1 MQHRDCYS
9 KVSSPE
15 IIIKKLHPLSWWLWS
30 LLIATTLVRANNT
43 WLTLL
48 TIGFVTLLVLKY
60 KSDGPWAKSYQYA
73 IKLALLV
80 ITFRVFVGIV
90 IGVPVPG
97 TTLFTLPTIPLPEW
111 MAGIRL
117 GGAVTWQRVS
127 STIIESLNIASIII
141 LFGAATSLT
150 NPRAVLRSLPAI
162 FYELATILVIATT
175 LTPQFVDN
183 LRRISIAQRLRG
195 VNRNRF
201 MHRFTNW
208 RQIAMPLL
216 EDSLARALDLAA
228 AMDSRGYGISRRRS
242 KYRPQKFS
250 LADLAFMFSAILFLV
265 IAA

>member
-1 MQHRDCYS
+1 M
-9 KVSSPE
+9 
-15 IIIKKLHPLSWWLWS
+15 
-30 LLIATTLVRANNT
+30 RANNAL
-43 WLTLL
+43 LTLL
-48 TIGFVTLLVLKY
+48 TISFVTFLVAKY
-60 KSDGPWAKSYQYA
+60 KSDGPWASSYKYA
-73 IKLALLV
+73 LKLAIFV
-80 ITFRVFVGIV
+80 IAFRVFIGII

-127 STIIESLNIASIII
+127 STIIESLNIALIIL

-150 NPRAVLRSLPAI
+150 NPRAVLRSLPAL

-183 LRRISIAQRLRG
+183 LKRIAIAQEFRG
-195 VNRNRF
+195 ANSRGIWQRI
-201 MHRFTNW
+201 TKW

-228 AMDSRGYGISRRRS
+228 AMDSRGYGISRKRS
-242 KYRPQKFS
+242 RYRPQKFAF
-250 LADLAFMFSAILFLV
+250 ADLAFLISALLFLV
-265 IAA
+265 VVA